1 MPKLAA
7 NLTMMFTEV
16 DFLSRFKKAKDA
28 GFKGVEY
35 LLPYD
40 YSVEEVVNALQ
51 SNGLTQVLF
60 NLPSGDMPNGER
72 GIACLPDRIDE
83 FRNGVDEAI
92 TYAKALNCSQ
102 LNCLAGRLPEEGLS
116 VSEAH
121 GVFIDN
127 LRFAAQKLDAENIV
141 LLIEMIN
148 TKDVPAFFLNTTAQ
162 ALEILEEVNHPNLKI
177 QYDIYHMQKME
188 GELALTME
196 ANIDNIKHMQLWII
210 PVVTSRVQAKSIT
223 PSCSSLLISCPMKA
237 GSVVNTHRP
246 QAPKRD
252 WDGLRT
258 TFKSNCRHAR
268 INVLTNTIKRISI

>member
-16 DFLSRFKKAKDA
+16 DFLSRFEKAKNA

-35 LLPYD
+35 LLPYA

-72 GIACLPDRIDE
+72 GIACLPDRINE
-83 FRNGVDEAI
+83 FRNGVDQAI
-92 TYAKALNCSQ
+92 TYAKALNCRQ

-116 VSEAH
+116 ISEAH
-121 GVFIDN
+121 GVLIDN
-127 LRFAAQKLDAENIV
+127 LRFAADKLAAENIV

-148 TKDVPAFFLNTTAQ
+148 TKDVPGFFLNTTAQ
-162 ALEILEEVNHPNLKI
+162 ALDILEEVNHPNLKI

-196 ANIDNIKHMQLWII
+196 ANIDNIKHMQLADNPGRHEPGTGEINYPFLFKFIDQLPYEGWIGCEYA
-210 PVVTSRVQAKSIT
+210 PA
-223 PSCSSLLISCPMKA
+223 A
-237 GSVVNTHRP
+237 GTEE
-246 QAPKRD
+246 
-252 WDGLRT
+252 GLGWL
-258 TFKSNCRHAR
+258 KDY
-268 INVLTNTIKRISI
+268 I